1 MSETVDCVCGTKDL
15 SKLIANFKFVHCCH
29 GNRIRKDQTAKIVV
43 FFNVLDHF
51 SRKRSVLIKFI
62 VYFGQIMSKQGNKP

>member
-29 GNRIRKDQTAKIVV
+29 GNRIRKDQTAKIVFLMFWIIFLEREV
-43 FFNVLDHF
+43 FSLNL
-51 SRKRSVLIKFI
+51 
-62 VYFGQIMSKQGNKP
+62 